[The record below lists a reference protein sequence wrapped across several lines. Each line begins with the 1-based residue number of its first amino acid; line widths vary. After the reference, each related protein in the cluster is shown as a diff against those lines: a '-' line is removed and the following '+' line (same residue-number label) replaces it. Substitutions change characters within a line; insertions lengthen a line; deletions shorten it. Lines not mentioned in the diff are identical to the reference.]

1 MTDPNTI
8 AHNYLAVWNEADDA
22 ARADRLFAGWSNDA
36 RYVDPL
42 MKGDGREGIAAMI
55 AAARAQFPGHAFTL
69 AGTPDGYG
77 NYVRFS
83 WTLAADGPA
92 VAAGTDVVRLDE
104 AGRIAEVVG
113 FLDGTAA

>member
-1 MTDPNTI
+1 MTDPHKI
-8 AHNYLAVWNEADDA
+8 ARDYLALWNDGDDA
-22 ARADRLFAGWSNDA
+22 SRADRLFAGWSNDA
-36 RYVDPL
+36 SYIDPL
-42 MKGDGREGIAAMI
+42 MKGDGRDGIAAMI

-69 AGTPDGYG
+69 AGTPDGHG

-104 AGRIAEVVG
+104 AGRIAEGVG
-113 FLDGTAA
+113 LLDGAAA